1 MDVLYLKDKEKKIYN
16 SSINNFLW
24 VNSVN
29 YIYINRD
36 NDSFICRLWNLFY
49 EERDDKE
56 MVVCVL

>member
-36 NDSFICRLWNLFY
+36 NDSFICRL
-49 EERDDKE
+49 
-56 MVVCVL
+56 